1 MGDEEA
7 DCRVIMAADVEER
20 LVRVTPTE
28 LRGTSSFLDLG
39 RSNLRFE
46 VGTPSRTGRGR

>member
-20 LVRVTPTE
+20 LVRSAGE